1 MCTRL
6 LLCLGFGFYK
16 FCSILNLFNFFFW
29 IRFNKHTNSLS
40 FYFSF
45 VVPQLERERV
55 LHTRLS
61 FIVTRQSWIP
71 LFNHS
76 FLRKTVL
83 YLKHFSLLSP
93 PSFPPIRFWALPRF
107 RFAILF
113 SSHCATHTQH
123 TTYATTTLLT
133 QWSARR
139 RSSITEATAETVAAA
154 AEEALSVGPEPP
166 KSTRK

>member
-1 MCTRL
+1 MYTRL

-16 FCSILNLFNFFFW
+16 FCSILNLFKFFFW

-93 PSFPPIRFWALPRF
+93 PSFPLPLRFLPLPRF

-113 SSHCATHTQH
+113 SSHCATHTLNT

-154 AEEALSVGPEPP
+154 AAKEA
-166 KSTRK
+166 STRK